1 MTERP
6 VFHLPRA
13 GAARN
18 LAMATFGALAMGAL
32 VWAPQAEAEG
42 RPGAVADLVEQVS
55 PAVVTILAE
64 QTPTAQETR
73 RFGRSPFEGTPFEE
87 FFRRFGPPGGTPSPD
102 APRGGPHQGPRAA
115 AQGSGFVLESDGYI
129 ITNNHVVEDASR
141 VTVRLSDAR
150 ALEATVVGTDPK
162 SDLALLKVSASG
174 LPHVTLGDS
183 DALRVGEDVI
193 AVGNPFGLGGTVT
206 RGIVSALARDIN
218 AGPYVDFI
226 QTDAAINRGNSGGP
240 LFNMAGE
247 VVGVNTAIYSP
258 SGGSVGVGFA
268 IPSNVVSNVVA
279 QLREHG
285 AVERGWLGVSIQS
298 VTPDIAQAL
307 GMDAAR
313 GALVADLVE
322 GAPAQGRLAP
332 GDVILSFD
340 GAPVNQSRDLP
351 KLVGAARAG
360 ATVAMDVL
368 RDGAE
373 ITVEMTVGRL
383 ETPQT
388 AAATTTATPD
398 ATPDAS
404 AESARLGATVAPL
417 TGEARAA
424 AGLAPDVG
432 GVLVTAV
439 DPDGVAA
446 SAGLRPGDVI
456 LRVGDTAVAA
466 PQDFAAAADAA
477 DRALLVQIAR
487 GEARLF
493 IGVPLA

>member
-6 VFHLPRA
+6 VFPKPRA

-18 LAMATFGALAMGAL
+18 LAMATFGALAVGAL
-32 VWAPQAEAEG
+32 IWTPQAEAEG

-55 PAVVTILAE
+55 PAVVTVLAE
-64 QTPTAQETR
+64 QAQGPQGAQSQ
-73 RFGRSPFEGTPFEE
+73 GRSPFEGTPFEE
-87 FFRRFGPPGGTPSPD
+87 FFRRFGPPGGVPMPD
-102 APRGGPHQGPRAA
+102 GPHGGPRSGPRGA

-129 ITNNHVVEDASR
+129 ITNNHVVEDAAR
-141 VTVRLSDAR
+141 VTVRLPDAR
-150 ALEATVVGTDPK
+150 ELEATVVGTDPR
-162 SDLALLKVSASG
+162 SDLALLKVAATG
-174 LPHVTLGDS
+174 LAHVTLGDS
-183 DALRVGEDVI
+183 DAVRVGEDVI

-247 VVGVNTAIYSP
+247 VVGVNSAIYSP

-268 IPSNVVSNVVA
+268 IPSNVVSTVVA

-285 AVERGWLGVSIQS
+285 AVERGWLGVSIQT

-307 GMDAAR
+307 GMETAR

-322 GAPAQGRLAP
+322 GAPANGVLRP

-340 GAPVNQSRDLP
+340 GKPVNQSRDLP

-360 ATVAMDVL
+360 ATVAMTVL

-373 ITVEMTVGRL
+373 TTVEMAVGRL
-383 ETPQT
+383 ES
-388 AAATTTATPD
+388 AAQAAPD
-398 ATPDAS
+398 APDALDT
-404 AESARLGATVAPL
+404 APAAVASARLGATVAAL
-417 TGEARAA
+417 TPEMRDA
-424 AGLAPDVG
+424 AGLAPDAG
-432 GVLVTAV
+432 GVVVTAV
-439 DPDGVAA
+439 EPDGAA
-446 SAGLRPGDVI
+446 AAAGLRPGDVI
-456 LRVGDTAVAA
+456 LRVGETAVAS
-466 PQDFAAAADAA
+466 PQDFATAAETSE
-477 DRALLVQIAR
+477 RALLVQIAR
-487 GEARLF
+487 GSARLF
-493 IGVPLA
+493 VGVPLA